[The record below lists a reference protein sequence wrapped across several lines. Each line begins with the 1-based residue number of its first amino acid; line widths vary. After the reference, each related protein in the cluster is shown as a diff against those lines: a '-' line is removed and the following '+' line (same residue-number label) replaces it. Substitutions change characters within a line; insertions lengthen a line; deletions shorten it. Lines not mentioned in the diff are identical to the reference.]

1 MSGGSILESHQ
12 GAAVRA
18 ERERIARDL
27 HDTLLQ
33 GIQALLFRLQLWESD
48 PDISE
53 SHRAEIAALV
63 TQARAIVVEG
73 RDRIVML
80 RRTDAQPAD
89 LTEALAAIERQGCT
103 ADGVQF
109 EVSIE
114 GERRSLTLEA
124 HEQLV
129 DIAREAVRN
138 AYRHACPSRVTVRVE
153 YRRGSLRMSV
163 TDDGRGI
170 DPAALE
176 RQCKARHFGMT
187 GMRERAKQLG
197 ARFWVGANEG
207 AGTRITVVVPART
220 AYRVAA

>member
-33 GIQALLFRLQLWESD
+33 GIQALLFRLQLWETD
-48 PDISE
+48 ADISE

-80 RRTDAQPAD
+80 RRTDAVPAD
-89 LTEALAAIERQGCT
+89 LTEALAAIEKQGCA

>member
-1 MSGGSILESHQ
+1 MRDSSTLESHQ

-48 PDISE
+48 ADISE

-80 RRTDAQPAD
+80 RRADAEPAD
-89 LTEALAAIERQGCT
+89 LTEALAAIEGQGCA
-103 ADGVQF
+103 ADSVQF

-153 YRRGSLRMSV
+153 YRKCSLRMSV

-187 GMRERAKQLG
+187 GMQERAKQLG
-197 ARFWVGANEG
+197 AKFWVGGNEG
-207 AGTRITVVVPART
+207 AGTRITVVVPARA